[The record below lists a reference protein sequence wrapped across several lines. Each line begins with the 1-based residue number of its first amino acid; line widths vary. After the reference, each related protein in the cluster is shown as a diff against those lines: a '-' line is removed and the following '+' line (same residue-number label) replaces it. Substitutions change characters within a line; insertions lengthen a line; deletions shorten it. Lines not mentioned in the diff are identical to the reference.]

1 MGKNKKPLYSATM
14 VVCDRIVK
22 KFKSDSQTIESL
34 QILNEMCLINGTKVL
49 FDNTAQCNPVRI
61 CSVLGYKEIEE
72 DWTMFGS
79 PIREIDYGNVIRWWP
94 SSIFTS
100 TEGQIRV
107 EFPTFELMLNILHE
121 SEVSSRFFE
130 DINIRIDNN
139 EDLKEDPKGEETMSD
154 ERVYGS
160 VSEEN
165 EAVETTTTETKRKF
179 KLPKKSWVKI
189 GIAAAAVAAAVVAT
203 VVLLK
208 KKNENG
214 SEAGS
219 EATGSE

>member
-1 MGKNKKPLYSATM
+1 MGKIKKPLYSATM

-22 KFKSDSQTIESL
+22 KYKSDSQTIESL

-49 FDNTAQCNPVRI
+49 FDNTSQCNPVRI

-94 SSIFTS
+94 SSILTS
-100 TEGQIRV
+100 TEGQIRI
-107 EFPTFELMLNILHE
+107 EFPTFELMLNVLHD

-130 DINIRIDNN
+130 DININ
-139 EDLKEDPKGEETMSD
+139 EEKDLKEDPKGEETMSD

-165 EAVETTTTETKRKF
+165 EAVETTTTETTKKKF

-214 SEAGS
+214 SETGS
-219 EATGSE
+219 EATTSE